1 MILKNRTYLAS
12 ESIIFDENIYLM
24 FEVLLSH
31 IENKV
36 DITEDQKKQI
46 QSFFIVKKLRKKQ
59 YLLQEGDICKCL
71 SFVSK
76 GLLKSYFLDEKGN
89 EHINMFAFEGWWI
102 SDFNS
107 FVHQEKAVLNIDAIE
122 ETEVL
127 MITLENYEKMMLEV
141 PVMDR
146 YFRILY
152 QNSLVTKD
160 QRLIVSNSYTAE
172 EKYLQLAQKNPEMI
186 KRVPHNLIAS
196 YLGLAPE
203 TISRIR
209 KKISL
214 NKN

>member
-1 MILKNRTYLAS
+1 
-12 ESIIFDENIYLM
+12 M

-36 DITEDQKKQI
+36 DITEEQKSQL
-46 QSFFIVKKLRKKQ
+46 QSFFILKKLRKKQ
-59 YLLQEGDICKCL
+59 YLLQEGDICKSL

-89 EHINMFAFEGWWI
+89 ENINMFAFEGWWI

-107 FVHQEKAVLNIDAIE
+107 FINQEKSVLNIDAIE

-127 MITLENYEKMMLEV
+127 MITLENYEKMMLEI

-160 QRLIVSNSYTAE
+160 YRLIVSNSYTAE
-172 EKYLQLAQKNPEMI
+172 EKYLQLTQKNPEMI

-203 TISRIR
+203 TVSRIR
-209 KKISL
+209 KKNSL
-214 NKN
+214 NNT

>member
-1 MILKNRTYLAS
+1 M
-12 ESIIFDENIYLM
+12 FDT
-24 FEVLLSH
+24 LLSH
-31 IENKV
+31 IQNKV
-36 DITEDQKKQI
+36 DITEEQKTEL
-46 QSFFIVKKLRKKQ
+46 QSFFTLKKLRKKQ
-59 YLLQEGDICKCL
+59 YLLQEGDVCKYL

-76 GLLKSYFLDEKGN
+76 GLLKSYIFDEKGS

-107 FVHQEKAVLNIDAIE
+107 FINQEKAVLNIDAIE
-122 ETEVL
+122 ETELL
-127 MITLENYEKMMLEV
+127 MITREDYENLMLKI

-160 QRLIVSNSYTAE
+160 YRLIVSNSFTAE
-172 EKYLQLAQKNPEMI
+172 EKYTQFAQKNPEVI
-186 KRVPHNLIAS
+186 QRIPHNLIAS

-203 TISRIR
+203 TVSRIR

-214 NKN
+214 K

>member
-1 MILKNRTYLAS
+1 
-12 ESIIFDENIYLM
+12 M

-36 DITEDQKKQI
+36 DITEEQKSQL
-46 QSFFIVKKLRKKQ
+46 QSFFTLKKLRKKQ
-59 YLLQEGDICKCL
+59 YLLQEGDICKSL

-89 EHINMFAFEGWWI
+89 ENINMFAFEGWWI

-107 FVHQEKAVLNIDAIE
+107 FINQEKSVLNIDAIE

-127 MITLENYEKMMLEV
+127 MITLEDYEKMMLEI

-160 QRLIVSNSYTAE
+160 YRLIVSNSYTAE
-172 EKYLQLAQKNPEMI
+172 EKYLQLTQKNPEMI

-203 TISRIR
+203 TVSRIR
-209 KKISL
+209 KKNSL
-214 NKN
+214 NNT